1 MNQYK
6 NTSFL
11 KLSLRFIIV
20 FFVLVTIMRL
30 FIGFFKLDGMEG
42 LKNAYLNE
50 GKWKAFLQIQAM
62 MSVFYGL
69 FMAGYYKFIKK

>member
-1 MNQYK
+1 
-6 NTSFL
+6 
-11 KLSLRFIIV
+11 
-20 FFVLVTIMRL
+20 MRL